1 MESTPHLDPTSLME
15 SLQHWLAELRE
26 RGLSNE
32 ASLDQLQTILT
43 QAQGERL
50 DAPTD
55 PLLVVMLCG
64 PTAVGKSSLINALAG
79 EEISRPGLGAMTRAA
94 VLYVHEQD
102 DPSRLFEYGEAIGQ
116 LARQPHTIIR
126 HQRDELLHKV
136 LIDTPDIDSVM
147 RQHRELTASLVHA
160 ADLVLFIVS
169 PEKYKTL
176 DAMRWVAQQRA
187 RRAMAFVLN
196 KWDREGIGLQYD
208 RREEVVND
216 YQQVLAK
223 GGFQA
228 PVLFKV
234 SSLID
239 ARSEQAKNGTTE
251 KGEEQLE
258 ELKAWLEA
266 GLDRSASKMIQ
277 NRRRR
282 AAWGRIAAALAVV
295 VPSSIKGERW
305 VSTAAKTI
313 SDSLRE
319 GRALARAAVATVV
332 TDFIDRTMWPSTP
345 GLFGIY
351 TRFLTWCGS
360 IRSGLRIGGSGMSIR
375 KLISV
380 QSAHQETEPGASQS
394 EDLVFG
400 HAVAELFQEVTG
412 KLLLD
417 VETRGLPLQPVRSG
431 WKDIGTRLSTQL
443 SLLPVHVEG
452 DLLAEVSKRSV
463 RRFVGMT
470 CLSVIEIALGIILLL
485 TFWRMGKGF
494 LLGEYLSGPI
504 QMFNAA
510 SLIVSLLFVG
520 HIIANLFFPSL
531 RNRFAKELG
540 RRTELTAETA
550 WQTAQSVL
558 QEHVDAV
565 DRLARQGGE
574 LLQSID
580 HSIQSLAYPLED
592 DRELQRLFGADT
604 APTGTASASPDV
616 SVPDSDQ
623 GDIPKFE

>member
-1 MESTPHLDPTSLME
+1 MESTPHVDPASLIE
-15 SLQHWLAELRE
+15 SIQRWLAELRE
-26 RGLSNE
+26 RDLGNN
-32 ASLDQLQTILT
+32 ASLDQLQTTLA

-50 DAPTD
+50 DAPAD

-79 EEISRPGLGAMTRAA
+79 EEISRPGLGAMTKAA

-102 DPSRLFEYGEAIGQ
+102 DPSRLFEYGEAVGQ
-116 LARQPHTIIR
+116 LARQPHAIVR

-147 RQHRELTASLVHA
+147 RQHRELTAALVHA

-187 RRAMAFVLN
+187 RRALAFVLN

-208 RREEVVND
+208 RREEVVKD
-216 YQQVLAK
+216 YQHVLAE

-234 SSLID
+234 SSLAGAQPRQQGD
-239 ARSEQAKNGTTE
+239 ATAENGA
-251 KGEEQLE
+251 GQLE

-266 GLDRSASKMIQ
+266 GLDRSASRRIQ

-295 VPSSIKGERW
+295 IPASIRSERW

-313 SDSLRE
+313 ADSLRE
-319 GRALARAAVATVV
+319 SRALARAAVAAVAV
-332 TDFIDRTMWPSTP
+332 DFIDGAMWPATP

-351 TRFLTWCGS
+351 ARFLTWCAS
-360 IRSGLRIGGSGMSIR
+360 IRSGLRVGGTGTPVR
-375 KLISV
+375 KLIGVIS
-380 QSAHQETEPGASQS
+380 SRQETEHDASRS
-394 EDLVFG
+394 EESGFG
-400 HAVAELFQEVTG
+400 HAVAALFHEVTG

-431 WKDIGTRLSTQL
+431 WKETGARLTTQL

-452 DLLAEVSKRSV
+452 DLLADVSQRSL
-463 RRFVGMT
+463 RRFVGIA
-470 CLSVIEIALGIILLL
+470 CLGVIEIALGIVLLL

-494 LLGEYLSGPI
+494 LLGEYVSGPVH
-504 QMFNAA
+504 MFNAV
-510 SLIVSLLFVG
+510 SLIVSLLFAG
-520 HIIANLFFPSL
+520 HVIANVFFPSL

-540 RRTELTAETA
+540 RRTELTVEVA
-550 WQTAQSVL
+550 WQKALNVL
-558 QEHVDAV
+558 QEHVEAV
-565 DRLARQGGE
+565 DRLAQRGGE
-574 LLQSID
+574 LLQGID
-580 HSIQSLAYPLED
+580 HNIQSLTKPPGD
-592 DRELQRLFGADT
+592 DRELQRLFGDGAT
-604 APTGTASASPDV
+604 LTNAASPP
-616 SVPDSDQ
+616 PDALGPISDQ
-623 GDIPKFE
+623 GKIPKFE

>member
-1 MESTPHLDPTSLME
+1 MELTPRIDPTSLVE
-15 SLQHWLAELRE
+15 NIQRWLAELRE
-26 RGLSNE
+26 RDLGDNT
-32 ASLDQLQTILT
+32 SLDQLQTTLM

-50 DAPTD
+50 DAPAD

-79 EEISRPGLGAMTRAA
+79 EEISRPGLGAMTKAA

-116 LARQPHTIIR
+116 LARQPHAIVR

-147 RQHRELTASLVHA
+147 RQHRELTAALVHA

-187 RRAMAFVLN
+187 QRALAFVLN

-216 YQQVLAK
+216 YQQVLAES
-223 GGFQA
+223 GFQA

-234 SSLID
+234 SSLVD
-239 ARSEQAKNGTTE
+239 AQSRHSGNGMAE
-251 KGEEQLE
+251 RREEQLE

-282 AAWGRIAAALAVV
+282 VAWGRIAAALAVV
-295 VPSSIKGERW
+295 VPSSIRGEGW

-313 SDSLRE
+313 TDSLRE
-319 GRALARAAVATVV
+319 GRALARTAIAAVAA
-332 TDFIDRTMWPSTP
+332 DFIDRTMWPSTP

-351 TRFLTWCGS
+351 ARFLTWCALM
-360 IRSGLRIGGSGMSIR
+360 RSGLRIGGTGTSVL
-375 KLISV
+375 KLISGV
-380 QSAHQETEPGASQS
+380 SSRQGTEHGDSRS
-394 EDLVFG
+394 EEIVFG
-400 HAVAELFQEVTG
+400 SAVAALFHEVTS

-431 WKDIGTRLSTQL
+431 WKDTGARLTTQL

-452 DLLAEVSKRSV
+452 DLLADVSKRSV
-463 RRFVGMT
+463 RRLVGIA
-470 CLSVIEIALGIILLL
+470 CLSVIEVALGIVLLL
-485 TFWRMGKGF
+485 TFWRMGEGF

-504 QMFNAA
+504 QMFNAV
-510 SLIVSLLFVG
+510 SLIVSLLFAG
-520 HIIANLFFPSL
+520 HVIANIFFPSL

-540 RRTELTAETA
+540 RRTELTVEAA
-550 WQTAQSVL
+550 WQKAQDIL
-558 QEHVDAV
+558 QEHVDAI
-565 DRLARQGGE
+565 DRLAQQGGE
-574 LLQSID
+574 LLQGIDYSIE
-580 HSIQSLAYPLED
+580 SLTHPLAD
-592 DRELQRLFGADT
+592 DRELQRLFGGEETLAK
-604 APTGTASASPDV
+604 AASSP
-616 SVPDSDQ
+616 PDALVTLSDQ
-623 GDIPKFE
+623 EKIPKFE